1 MLKPKTKVKV
11 PSVVV
16 IGGGTGTYTVLT
28 GLRGLPVSITAL
40 LTMVDD
46 GGSNKVL
53 RDEFGLLP
61 TSGVRLAMVALAKEQ
76 SLLRE
81 LFLYRFHQGTGISG
95 MTFGNLFLAAVADIT
110 GSQKEAIEKTCHLLS
125 VEGKVLPISWD
136 DVQLVARYAGGHEVI
151 GEHKIDEPQHT
162 GGLRITKLSTIPKAK
177 ISKESKEAIMA
188 ADLIVL
194 GPGDFY
200 TNTVANLVVS
210 GVVDALKKTKAK
222 IVFVMNLMTKY
233 SEAFNYQASD
243 YLLDLDKY
251 LPLTHLD
258 FVVLNS
264 DANLPQDAVKRYQQE
279 KDIPVIDDLRTME
292 FPKNL
297 KIMRKQLLSQEEAKR
312 EKGDKLKRS
321 MIRHDSHK
329 LAKTLLSLL

>member
-1 MLKPKTKVKV
+1 MSRAKSNI

-16 IGGGTGTYTVLT
+16 IGGGTGTYTVLS
-28 GLRGLPVSITAL
+28 GLRGLPVQITAL

-46 GGSNKVL
+46 GGSNKML

-95 MTFGNLFLAAVADIT
+95 MTFGNLFLAAVSDIT
-110 GSQKEAIEKTCHLLS
+110 GSQKAAIERTCQLLS

-136 DVQLVARYAGGHEVI
+136 DVQLVAKYAGGHEVI
-151 GEHKIDEPQHT
+151 GEHRIDEPHHT
-162 GGLRITKLSTIPKAK
+162 GGLRITKLTTIPKAK
-177 ISKESKEAIMA
+177 ISKEAKDAIMD

-200 TNTVANLVVS
+200 TNTVADLIIS
-210 GVVDALKKTKAK
+210 GVPEALKKTKAK

-233 SEAFNYQASD
+233 SEAFDYKASD
-243 YLLDLDKY
+243 FLTDLDKY
-251 LPLTHLD
+251 LPLSNLD
-258 FVVLNS
+258 YVLINNDKNFPK
-264 DANLPQDAVKRYQQE
+264 DAIARYKKE
-279 KDIPVIDDLRTME
+279 KDVPVVDDLSSLTL
-292 FPKNL
+292 PSN
-297 KIMRKQLLSQEEAKR
+297 ISIIRKPLLSQEEIKPQ
-312 EKGDKLKRS
+312 KGDDMKRS
-321 MIRHDSHK
+321 MIRHDTKK
-329 LAKTLLSLL
+329 LAKALLSLL